1 MGTRNQPRADVFD
14 DWKHGRTSGAEGM
27 TRYATHARRLLH
39 ACAPTAAWD
48 AAERFLE
55 SLDASLGGEEA
66 NANALFEFNSLED
79 VRAVDVSVRMDYYAS
94 AKNGVLE
101 RLATC
106 DPRAG
111 REAGEAWCLGLERSS
126 AFERHRRWWRRLRER
141 YEDGR
146 HPYWLSEYMEFD
158 MSENEIDPT
167 ASVFIEHLPS
177 KTGRDAEYVE
187 ALREYLDALG
197 GKTSEQLYENVR
209 RVVDVAL
216 GNEFDAHMW
225 AAGIMFSRSSEAAG
239 GAIESVRLLI
249 SFDRHVRRTRE
260 EKDAVEEDEE
270 LDDDG
275 YRSEKTRQMVR
286 FLETL
291 HWSGDYDEFDRIDD
305 YFLDDGGF
313 GSVLQVDVLARAPTE
328 DDPSIIGPRVGV
340 EITVGVAKLSKNIM
354 PRLNTLVDDGLVDEA
369 WWRNFT
375 GALCESGKPVKDA
388 SNVRAL
394 LHRPCTIRRRTA
406 ADKRELRKP
415 DGSGLL
421 PMLSV
426 SVSHLKFIVQPGRRL
441 YVKAYVVVQH
451 PFRHCLD
458 AKAYAAPESLP
469 SYSPCE
475 R

>member
-1 MGTRNQPRADVFD
+1 MRATACIFALCALALVAASRASAHASDASSIHVMGTRNQPRADVFD

-249 SFDRHVRRTRE
+249 LLIVMCDERARRRTQSRRTRSWTMTDIGAR
-260 EKDAVEEDEE
+260 K
-270 LDDDG
+270 LDRWFVFLR
-275 YRSEKTRQMVR
+275 RS
-286 FLETL
+286 
-291 HWSGDYDEFDRIDD
+291 
-305 YFLDDGGF
+305 
-313 GSVLQVDVLARAPTE
+313 
-328 DDPSIIGPRVGV
+328 
-340 EITVGVAKLSKNIM
+340 
-354 PRLNTLVDDGLVDEA
+354 
-369 WWRNFT
+369 T
-375 GALCESGKPVKDA
+375 GAAITTSSIA
-388 SNVRAL
+388 SMI
-394 LHRPCTIRRRTA
+394 T
-406 ADKRELRKP
+406 
-415 DGSGLL
+415 
-421 PMLSV
+421 
-426 SVSHLKFIVQPGRRL
+426 F
-441 YVKAYVVVQH
+441 
-451 PFRHCLD
+451 
-458 AKAYAAPESLP
+458 
-469 SYSPCE
+469 
-475 R
+475 